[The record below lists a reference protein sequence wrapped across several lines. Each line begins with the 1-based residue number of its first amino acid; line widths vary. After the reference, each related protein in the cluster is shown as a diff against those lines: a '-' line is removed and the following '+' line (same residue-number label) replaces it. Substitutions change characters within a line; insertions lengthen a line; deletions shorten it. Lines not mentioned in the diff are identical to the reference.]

1 MSAIGYV
8 TFLLLV
14 ILSFSVAPAAANSVC
29 QNYHGHRVCI
39 LSIERSAKNYWEYKA
54 SVSVDDVKEPSKVY
68 NCRSQVK
75 ILQDGTFVPFGDKD
89 PGELICRFFKR

>member
-1 MSAIGYV
+1 MSAIRCL
-8 TFLLLV
+8 TFLLVLM
-14 ILSFSVAPAAANSVC
+14 LSLTVALPATAAVC

-54 SVSVDDVKEPSKVY
+54 SVSVDDVKEPTKVY

-75 ILQDGTFVPFGDKD
+75 ILKDGTFVPFGDKD

>member
-1 MSAIGYV
+1 MSAIRYV

-14 ILSFSVAPAAANSVC
+14 ILFFSVAYPANAAVC

-54 SVSVDDVKEPSKVY
+54 AVSVDDVKEPTKVY

-75 ILQDGTFVPFGDKD
+75 ILKDGTFVPFADKD